1 MEGVGVVVVASFWR
15 GCGRNGVMP
24 RIAVAVGHGLV
35 DRFTAGEGLRRGT
48 YLFIATRGLDG
59 RFFDI

>member
-1 MEGVGVVVVASFWR
+1 
-15 GCGRNGVMP
+15 MP
-24 RIAVAVGHGLV
+24 RIEVAVGHGLV